1 MDPEIMKKLP
11 HRNEGGMLK
20 IGEEGDGNMS
30 EMIALEDYGMV
41 VVTRKSVWRIML
53 ADSIDPQRNNANI
66 PRHVQERLLSY
77 GSDDAIVGRTLLQ
90 GKELLLAGHLPDTVN
105 KHQAMQLA
113 LSFSKELAAMNDE
126 LKKLADEYKEIQE
139 RFNGTVRDDGSFVLP
154 ALKNLERRA
163 KELIQNIDHMG
174 GIVIDIMKLFP
185 IEIPQKNPLGKLIE
199 QTQQKF
205 GSDHAATKVISE
217 SKEKMGWLRFVRSD
231 MEHPDATGIVTFE
244 NYKMNDSGKIEKP
257 LIRHTRTGSPFRSI
271 DLIQFVVESQ
281 GDMIDIFETTLFL
294 LCDFYAKDFAG
305 DKVFVRNVTNQERT
319 EVNPHMNYRYDIN
332 WTR

>member
-1 MDPEIMKKLP
+1 MKKLP

-41 VVTRKSVWRIML
+41 IVTRKSVWRIML
-53 ADSIDPQRNNANI
+53 ADNIDPQRNNADI

-77 GSDDAIVGRTLLQ
+77 GSDDPIVGRTLLQ
-90 GKELLLAGHLPDTVN
+90 GKELLLAGHLLEGVN
-105 KHQAMQLA
+105 KQQAMQLVLA
-113 LSFSKELAAMNDE
+113 FSKEIAAMNDE
-126 LKKLADEYKEIQE
+126 LKKLTEEYEEIRQ
-139 RFNGTVRDDGSFVLP
+139 RFNGRVRDDGSFILP
-154 ALKNLERRA
+154 ALKNLDRRA

-205 GSDHAATKVISE
+205 GAEHVITKAISQL
-217 SKEKMGWLRFVRSD
+217 KEKMGWLRYVRSD
-231 MEHPDATGIVTFE
+231 MEHPDTTGIVTFE
-244 NYKMNDSGKIEKP
+244 NYKMNNLGKIEQP
-257 LIRHTRTGSPFRSI
+257 LIKHTRTSSPFQSI

-281 GDMIDIFETTLFL
+281 GEMIDLFETTLVL
-294 LCDFYAKDFAG
+294 LCDFYAEDEAG
-305 DKVFVRNVTNQERT
+305 DKVFVRNVTDQERT